1 MVLEIS
7 TSVPCST
14 LSHRCPA
21 RPLLVGV
28 GRNVRILDSLGVTRC
43 HGASIQGSCSA
54 DSEGVSLLTSGQA
67 ATHNTYS
74 DGTYLEQ
81 FFQDAS

>member
-1 MVLEIS
+1 
-7 TSVPCST
+7 
-14 LSHRCPA
+14 
-21 RPLLVGV
+21 
-28 GRNVRILDSLGVTRC
+28 VRILDSLGVTRC

-54 DSEGVSLLTSGQA
+54 DSEGVSLLMSGQA
-67 ATHNTYS
+67 ATHNIYS